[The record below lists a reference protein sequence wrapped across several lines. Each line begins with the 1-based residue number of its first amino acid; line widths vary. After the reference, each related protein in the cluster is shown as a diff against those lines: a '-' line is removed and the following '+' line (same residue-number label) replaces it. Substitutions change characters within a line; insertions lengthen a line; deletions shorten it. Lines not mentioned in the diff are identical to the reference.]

1 MSRTTVIICV
11 DGLDPRYL
19 ETCDTPNLRRLSQ
32 DGFLHDG
39 KCMMPSVTNV
49 NNVSLLT
56 ASYPEAH
63 GICSNY
69 LLDRDSGEGAYLE
82 SGEYVQR
89 ETLFQRAARLGKTS
103 VLATSKDKLRTL
115 LGGGAAEALS
125 SERPPAW
132 IVEAIG
138 PPPDIYSLEVNGWTI
153 RAGSYALSRH
163 EADLAYIATTDY
175 AMHTYGPDHPRSQE
189 HLSVVDGAIGELVA
203 SHPEATLLLTAD
215 HGMSAKTR
223 MVDLGTAL
231 ESYGI
236 SSNPVPIIKDRY
248 VVHHSNL
255 GGCIYVY
262 LEAARRNEAV
272 RILNETP
279 GVDAAL
285 SREEAA
291 ARFHLPEDR
300 IGDVVVL
307 GDADTVFGDPNEVEL
322 PAGLRS
328 HGSTHE
334 TTIPILGYN
343 GDFSSFSF
351 DTNRDVGRYVFER
364 ALE

>member
-1 MSRTTVIICV
+1 MDRPTVIVCV

-32 DGFLHDG
+32 DGFLHEG
-39 KCMMPSVTNV
+39 KSMMPSVTNV

-56 ASYPEAH
+56 AVYPEDH
-63 GICSNY
+63 GICTNY
-69 LLDRDSGEGAYLE
+69 LWDRSRGEGSYME
-82 SGEYVQR
+82 SGEYVRR
-89 ETLFQRAARLGKTS
+89 ETIFQRAARLGKRS

-115 LGGGAAEALS
+115 LGRGATEALS

-132 IVEAIG
+132 AVEAVG
-138 PPPDIYSLEVNGWTI
+138 PPPPIYSLEVNGWTI
-153 RAGSYALSRH
+153 RAAGHAMSHH
-163 EADLAYIATTDY
+163 EADLVYITTTDY
-175 AMHTYGPDHPRSQE
+175 AMHTYAPDHPRSQE

-203 SHPEATLLLTAD
+203 AHPEVTLLLTAD

-223 MVDLGTAL
+223 MVDVGAAL

-236 SSNPVPIIKDRY
+236 RSNPAPIIKDRY

-262 LEAARRNEAV
+262 LETSRRDEAI

-279 GVDAAL
+279 GVDGAL
-285 SREEAA
+285 SSEEAS
-291 ARFHLPEDR
+291 ARFHLPQDR

-307 GDADTVFGDPNEVEL
+307 GDAVTVFGDPNEVEL
-322 PAGLRS
+322 PVGLRS

-334 TTIPILGYN
+334 TAIPILGYN
-343 GDFSSFSF
+343 GDFSCFSF

-364 ALE
+364 ALA